1 MVSSRIND
9 LNEQDLDYLDHL
21 LHQEFSKQ
29 TQNSKQWQTKNGYHS
44 PDRTE
49 QLKKIMSA
57 VQSQKKILTMPKW

>member
-29 TQNSKQWQTKNGYHS
+29 IQNSTQWHNKNGYNC